1 MALHGGKIE
10 RKRGQD
16 VTTGPSMAPEPDVPR
31 NPADT
36 LRTAALPTRPAQQVT
51 LSRPMERPVRLY
63 RREDPSASPEMYCE
77 PLPEAV
83 DPSEGKFG
91 QDPNKYSKAP
101 KESEYTE
108 NGGLIYG
115 T

>member
-1 MALHGGKIE
+1 MALHGGEIQK
-10 RKRGQD
+10 KRGQD
-16 VTTGPSMAPEPDVPR
+16 IVTGPTNNPLGDTPS

-36 LRTAALPTRPAQQVT
+36 LRTATLPIRQAQGVT
-51 LSRPMERPVRLY
+51 LSRPMERPVRLF
-63 RREDPSASPEMYCE
+63 RREDPASSPEMYCE

-91 QDPNKYSKAP
+91 KDQNKYSKGP
-101 KESEYTE
+101 NQEKTE
-108 NGGLIYG
+108 NGGLVYG